1 MSTNPPT
8 PLRARDHALL
18 EKQALRVGLEL
29 CGLSVAQLADCLG
42 VEDDTVEA
50 WVSPTRP
57 NHVPAWIERHPR
69 LPRVLRDFLRA
80 ERDRSAGDPPVHGA
94 ETPEAQARV
103 VLCATGQLVSALA
116 AAGSDAAER
125 FSPETASQLSRIVDR
140 AITTLTAFSAR
151 LRQRRITGGYAP
163 ARGAS

>member
-1 MSTNPPT
+1 MSTNPLT

-69 LPRVLRDFLRA
+69 LPRTLRDFLRA
-80 ERDRSAGDPPVHGA
+80 ERDRAAGDPPTHGA
-94 ETPEAQARV
+94 DSPEAQARV
-103 VLCATGQLVSALA
+103 VLCATGHLVSALA
-116 AAGSDAAER
+116 AAGNTEHFSAEVAA
-125 FSPETASQLSRIVDR
+125 QLSRVVDR
-140 AITTLTAFSAR
+140 AQITLVALAAR
-151 LRQRRITGGYAP
+151 LRQRAITGRTFAAKGAP
-163 ARGAS
+163 RD